1 MRIAVLTFDAFNEL
15 DSFVSAALLNRLSCR
30 GWNAYI
36 TAATDRVTSKNGI
49 VVEAQKPLEFA
60 AEADAVIFGSGMKTD
75 EIAKDP
81 AMLARM
87 KVDSSRQ
94 LLVGQCSG
102 ALIMSALGLFHGE
115 PVCTDLMTKPL
126 LSRRGLQV
134 APAAFYAEANV
145 ATAGGCLASQ
155 YIATWIIGRVLG
167 ADEAGAVIR
176 AAAPVGQQDEYVRR
190 ALETVEAFLPAKADF
205 RAAA

>member
-1 MRIAVLTFDAFNEL
+1 MKIAVLTFDAFNDL
-15 DSFVSAALLNRLSCR
+15 DSFVSAALLNRLSRR
-30 GWNAYI
+30 GWCAYI
-36 TAATDRVTSKNGI
+36 TGATDRVTSKNGV
-49 VVEAQKPLEFA
+49 VVEAQKPLEFT

-75 EIAKDP
+75 EIAEDP

-87 KVDSSRQ
+87 RVDPGRQ

-102 ALIMSALGLFHGE
+102 ALVMSALGLFGGE
-115 PVCTDLMTKPL
+115 PVCTDLMTEPS
-126 LSRRGLQV
+126 LSRQGLNV
-134 APAAFYAEANV
+134 ANSAFHAAGNV

-155 YIATWIIGRVLG
+155 YIATWIIGRTLG
-167 ADEAGAVIR
+167 TEEAGAVIR

-190 ALETVEAFLPAKADF
+190 ALETVEPFLPSKGDF